1 MTDENTSTSGSLNKS
16 DQLPVIVLTGFL
28 GSGKTTLLNW
38 LLRNGPRSAVLI
50 NEFGSV
56 PIDHKLIAEQ
66 DIPLMTLS
74 GGCLC
79 CQVRGALAPA
89 LRNIRLAWRR
99 PGAPRFDRI
108 ILETSG
114 VASPEPII
122 DTLLSN
128 RWLSRHYQLDAI
140 IALIAA
146 PAGEAILDRYAE
158 AQAQITWADRL
169 WISQTDLATPGQ
181 VKSLR
186 ARLEQLAPA
195 TPIFHSGDGE
205 SALAALSRPFP
216 HGPRL
221 LPAVQQL
228 TDHPFHSLAI
238 QLSEPVGWSSLQQIL
253 NEILAAHNEVVRI
266 KGMVHLSDQFDPV
279 AIHAVAG
286 HLFAPVPLPERV
298 MEDRLSRLV
307 FITEGSAQTLAD
319 ALINRWPAIYGGARA
334 HTH

>member
-1 MTDENTSTSGSLNKS
+1 MTTFTLRENMTKP
-16 DQLPVIVLTGFL
+16 DRLPIIVLTGFL
-28 GSGKTTLLNW
+28 GSGKTTLLNR

-56 PIDHKLIAEQ
+56 PIDHKLIAER

-99 PGAPRFDRI
+99 PGALQFERI

-114 VASPEPII
+114 VASPEPIL

-146 PAGEAILDRYAE
+146 PAGETILDRYAE

-169 WISQTDLATPGQ
+169 LISQTDLTTPAQ
-181 VKSLR
+181 LDRLR
-186 ARLEQLAPA
+186 DRLEKLAPA
-195 TPIFHSGDGE
+195 TPVFQSEDGE
-205 SALAALSRPFP
+205 AVLAVLTRPLP
-216 HGPRL
+216 HGPR
-221 LPAVQQL
+221 PL
-228 TDHPFHSLAI
+228 TESRELADHPFHSLAI
-238 QLSEPVGWSSLQQIL
+238 QLSEPVTWSSFHQIL
-253 NEILAAHNEVVRI
+253 QEILEAHPEIVRI
-266 KGMVHLSDQFDPV
+266 KGMVHLNDQFAPM
-279 AIHAVAG
+279 AIHAVSG
-286 HLFAPVPLPERV
+286 HLFAPVTLTERV
-298 MEDRLSRLV
+298 IEDRLSRLV
-307 FITEGSAQTLAD
+307 FITEGSAQSLAD
-319 ALINRWPAIYGGARA
+319 ALINRWPAIYGSARI
-334 HTH
+334 HPH

>member
-1 MTDENTSTSGSLNKS
+1 MTDDIIPTSGSLTQP

-28 GSGKTTLLNW
+28 GSGKTTLLNR
-38 LLRNGPRSAVLI
+38 LLRTGTRSAVLI

-56 PIDHKLIAEQ
+56 PIDHKLVSDQ
-66 DIPLMTLS
+66 NIPLMTLS

-89 LRNIRLAWRR
+89 LRNIRMAWRR
-99 PGAPRFDRI
+99 PGAPQFDRI

-114 VASPEPII
+114 VASPEPIL
-122 DTLLSN
+122 DTLLRD

-146 PAGEAILDRYAE
+146 PTGETILDRYVE

-169 WISQTDLATPGQ
+169 WISQTDLATPRQ
-181 VKSLR
+181 IDCLR

-221 LPAVQQL
+221 LPAAQQL

-238 QLSEPVGWSSLQQIL
+238 HLPEPVAWRSLQQIL
-253 NEILAAHNEVVRI
+253 RQVLESHDEVVRI
-266 KGMVHLSDQFDPV
+266 KGMVHLTDQFDPM
-279 AIHAVAG
+279 AIHGVAG
-286 HLFAPVPLPERV
+286 HLFAPVPLQERV

-319 ALINRWPAIYGGARA
+319 ALINRWPAIYGGPSP

>member
-1 MTDENTSTSGSLNKS
+1 MTDRVYSPSKASVP
-16 DQLPVIVLTGFL
+16 DQLPIIVLTGFL
-28 GSGKTTLLNW
+28 GSGKTTLLNR

-56 PIDHKLIAEQ
+56 PIDHKLVAEQ

-89 LRNIRLAWRR
+89 LRNIRLAWHR
-99 PGAPRFDRI
+99 PGAPKFDRI

-114 VASPEPII
+114 VASPEPIL

-146 PAGEAILDRYAE
+146 PTGEAILDRYAE
-158 AQAQITWADRL
+158 AQAQIAWADRL
-169 WISQTDLATPGQ
+169 WISQTDLATPAQ
-181 VKSLR
+181 SESLR
-186 ARLEQLAPA
+186 ARLEKLAPA
-195 TPIFHSGDGE
+195 TPIFQSEDGDA
-205 SALAALSRPFP
+205 ALAALSRPLL
-216 HGPRL
+216 HGPRP
-221 LPAVQQL
+221 LPEGHEL

-238 QLSEPVGWSSLQQIL
+238 QLFEAVNWSSLQAIL
-253 NEILAAHNEVVRI
+253 NEILAAHTEVVRI
-266 KGMVHLSDQFDPV
+266 KGMIHLTDQFDPV

-286 HLFAPVPLPERV
+286 HLFAPVPLSGRV
-298 MEDRLSRLV
+298 IDDRLSRLV
-307 FITEGSAQTLAD
+307 FITEGSARTLAD
-319 ALINRWPAIYGGARA
+319 ALINRWPTIYGGARTR
-334 HTH
+334 TH